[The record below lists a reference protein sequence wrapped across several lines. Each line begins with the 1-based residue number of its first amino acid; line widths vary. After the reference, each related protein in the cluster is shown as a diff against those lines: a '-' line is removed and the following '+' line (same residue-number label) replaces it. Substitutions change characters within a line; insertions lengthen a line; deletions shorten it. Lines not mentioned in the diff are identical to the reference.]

1 MKEYGE
7 TYLPTCD
14 KTNERKKEEM
24 GLFKRAA
31 IRKTSGMLALMLLVS
46 LLMPVLAFAE
56 IWFDDDV
63 TYKDGSVYGTV
74 YTDSYGLKDV
84 TISVYSSSNNFIS
97 TITATYHQTVN
108 GITYY
113 KFRNDGIGNIYNYL
127 KLTVGD
133 NVYQIVQNQTPPP
146 TYGGG
151 GGGGPVGGGSPNGEI
166 SVGSDGKVD
175 SANLSSQLKS
185 NNNVTLKVAGETANI
200 PVSALLDANGK
211 TITVVANNGATYVLP
226 INTQWLND
234 LAKKV
239 GVEAKDLTLQV
250 KIAKVTGNTLTAVQN
265 AVKSLNGKQL
275 ADAIDFTVTA
285 QGGGKSVVVE
295 DMGTYTSRTLPLTA
309 KADPNTTTAA
319 VFDAATNTLQFV
331 PAVFSSDNNKNT
343 ATIKRQSNS
352 IYTVIEHK
360 KSFGDITGHW
370 AKNDIELL
378 ANKLIV
384 NGATDSEFQ
393 PERSITRAEF
403 AALIVRALGLNASA
417 TGSSFKDVEAGAWYA
432 GVVNAAAKAG
442 LINGYEDGTFRP
454 NNEINREELAA
465 LIVRALNYAGV
476 KTEVTPAKVNELL
489 AKFQDSSDIVW
500 AKTEIAAAIDAGI
513 INGMTDVTLAPRD
526 DATRAQSATMLKRLL
541 SKAQFIN

>member
-7 TYLPTCD
+7 TYLPSCD

-46 LLMPVLAFAE
+46 LLMPVLAFADT
-56 IWFDDDV
+56 WFDSNAT
-63 TYKDGSVYGTV
+63 TYKGGVVKGSVYSTTYNPSG
-74 YTDSYGLKDV
+74 V
-84 TISVYSSSNNFIS
+84 TISVYNDSDVYIKSL
-97 TITATYHQTVN
+97 TATYDRTVS

-113 KFRNDGIGNIYNYL
+113 KFESSISNSYRYL
-127 KLTVGD
+127 KLATNFSVSD
-133 NVYQIVQNQTPPP
+133 SVYQVVYNT
-146 TYGGG
+146 TVYGGG
-151 GGGGPVGGGSPNGEI
+151 GGGGPVGGSPNGEI

-175 SANLSSQLKS
+175 AANLSSQLKS

-211 TITVVANNGATYVLP
+211 TITIVANNGATYVLP

-360 KSFGDITGHW
+360 KSFGDIAGHW

-500 AKTEIAAAIDAGI
+500 AKTELAAAIDAGI